1 MQIDK
6 QLKRIIFACSV
17 CVFSVPFAFS
27 QDVED
32 HFNRV
37 FLEMYFEELPKH
49 FKVEIKSIPISSQFA
64 EKLYKMMVSFI
75 ENSKAKGIPPIILD
89 GYSVSFLTVVADE
102 VWSLRIHMPGGNAY
116 TMANLCMKIISD
128 AIADQLEEI

>member
-64 EKLYKMMVSFI
+64 EKLYKMMVESTPKS
-75 ENSKAKGIPPIILD
+75 NLTPKSPKGA
-89 GYSVSFLTVVADE
+89 FTNC
-102 VWSLRIHMPGGNAY
+102 SLLSTPLLGG
-116 TMANLCMKIISD
+116 
-128 AIADQLEEI
+128 